1 MKRQTKKG
9 HKVALLDFGTLD
21 TSYWILHTRLTSDMG
36 RRRGRIRSRMF
47 IETIAGTTIHT
58 IEDTSNEEDPHVYN
72 HISNPSYNQLYKY
85 MAI

>member
-1 MKRQTKKG
+1 MVISPSMDS
-9 HKVALLDFGTLD
+9 HFLELLGAVLETYHEVY
-21 TSYWILHTRLTSDMG
+21 TVYCG
-36 RRRGRIRSRMF
+36 GRIRSRMF

-58 IEDTSNEEDPHVYN
+58 IENTSNEEDPHVYN